1 LNISAISDSNQKI
14 IRKNLKGWNYFLT
27 VKFLMNPK
35 HYAKFGQYLFFHPD
49 PKVLEKVAIEEI
61 ENNGFDVAKISAE
74 LGKHPDYVLCLAYQ
88 DDSRK
93 DELAEKYQGKN
104 GIQYRYWKSYED
116 TLKGKYSKQY
126 LEEKNS

>member
-1 LNISAISDSNQKI
+1 MAI
-14 IRKNLKGWNYFLT
+14 IRKKLGGYNYFPSPN
-27 VKFLMNPK
+27 FLKNPK
-35 HYAKFGQYLFFHPD
+35 HYSKFGQYQFFHTD
-49 PKVLEKVAIEEI
+49 PRVLEKVAIEEI

-74 LGKHPDYVLCLAYQ
+74 LGKHPDYVLLLAYQ

-116 TLKGKYSKQY
+116 TQKGKYSKQY
-126 LEEKNS
+126 LEAKNS